1 MLNETYQKLV
11 NKHFQNSGIDQQKLE
26 DFTKDVIRAICDIID
41 NNTSMINTIT
51 IIDSINKEFGTR
63 FKFNLSEEP

>member
-51 IIDSINKEFGTR
+51 QSIK
-63 FKFNLSEEP
+63 NLEHVSNSICQKNHEYI